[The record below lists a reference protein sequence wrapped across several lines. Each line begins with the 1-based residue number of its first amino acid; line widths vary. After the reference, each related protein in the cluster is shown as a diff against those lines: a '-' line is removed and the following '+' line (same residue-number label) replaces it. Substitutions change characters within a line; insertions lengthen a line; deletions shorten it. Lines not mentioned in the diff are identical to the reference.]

1 MELCALHQNAEL
13 AVAMFTVKLLCLTV
27 GQILIR
33 KPKKKKKKRAHI
45 QTTLVAE
52 IK

>member
-27 GQILIR
+27 GQILMR
-33 KPKKKKKKRAHI
+33 KPKKKKKRAHI